1 MKVEMSKKRAYKRER
16 KLVVIE
22 KNSVDV
28 GFELGGIFNMM
39 STIREKSFA
48 ILNSHLIPILH
59 KIKH

>member
-1 MKVEMSKKRAYKRER
+1 MKVEMSKKRSYKREG

-28 GFELGGIFNMM
+28 GFELGGISNMM

-48 ILNSHLIPILH
+48 ILI
-59 KIKH
+59 

>member
-28 GFELGGIFNMM
+28 GFELGVGEIFNMM

-48 ILNSHLIPILH
+48 ILI
-59 KIKH
+59 